1 MNKSMKELV
10 IKISPKLEF
19 IKHVPNIDW
28 SILVNKIISAKL
40 ERVFRFQ
47 EIISKSKLTE
57 EDVNKLSNSI
67 NESLSKRYI

>member
-1 MNKSMKELV
+1 MEELI
-10 IKISPKLEF
+10 IKISPKLKF
-19 IKHVPNIDW
+19 IKDVPNIDW

-57 EDVNKLSNSI
+57 EDVEELSDKI

>member
-1 MNKSMKELV
+1 MEEL
-10 IKISPKLEF
+10 IIQISPKLKF
-19 IKHVPNIDW
+19 LKNVPNIDW

-57 EDVNKLSNSI
+57 EDVEELSDKI

>member
-1 MNKSMKELV
+1 LMEELI
-10 IKISPKLEF
+10 IKISPKLKF

-28 SILVNKIISAKL
+28 SILINKIISSKL

-57 EDVNKLSNSI
+57 EDVEELSDNINK
-67 NESLSKRYI
+67 SLSKRYI

>member
-1 MNKSMKELV
+1 MEELI
-10 IKISPKLEF
+10 IKISPKLKF
-19 IKHVPNIDW
+19 IKDVPNIDW
-28 SILVNKIISAKL
+28 PILVNKIISSKL

-57 EDVNKLSNSI
+57 EDVEELSDKI